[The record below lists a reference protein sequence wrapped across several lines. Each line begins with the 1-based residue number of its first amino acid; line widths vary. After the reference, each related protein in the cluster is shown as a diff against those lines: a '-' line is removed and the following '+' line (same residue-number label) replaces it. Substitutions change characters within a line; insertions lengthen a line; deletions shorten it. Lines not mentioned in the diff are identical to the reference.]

1 MLRHK
6 IISKDEPFSAGVFVV
21 NQLESDDKQNELLDD
36 RHRIAGKLMIIL
48 RHLCRAVDIC
58 VVPLRAIGACHEHV
72 MSVKEQ
78 TARDMV
84 NFT

>member
-6 IISKDEPFSAGVFVV
+6 IISKDEPFSAGFVV

-36 RHRIAGKLMIIL
+36 RHRIAGKLMIIN

-58 VVPLRAIGACHEHV
+58 VVPIGAVTRYECKGTNSQRYGEFHIV
-72 MSVKEQ
+72 
-78 TARDMV
+78 
-84 NFT
+84 